1 MVCDLYWTS
10 LRGRCMKHTLLIRAV
25 KSSIVPILAVK
36 LAELPTALRCHPG
49 DANLV
54 LPEAKGQYELHA
66 A

>member
-1 MVCDLYWTS
+1 
-10 LRGRCMKHTLLIRAV
+10 MKHTLLIRAV
-25 KSSIVPILAVK
+25 KSSIVPILAVN
-36 LAELPTALRCHPG
+36 LAELQTALRRHPG